1 MRWMRDHIFSRASSL
16 EEKLSVSIRVSC
28 VLSSMFQRFLLG
40 FLAICPLRIP
50 PKRVQCS
57 LLFPNTLSNSV
68 ETIAADGA
76 DCDQVVGRAEAANG
90 QVAAVLH
97 GLVAAGGRHVLRHI
111 GGMELG
117 GARVYGFRGV
127 WCK

>member
-1 MRWMRDHIFSRASSL
+1 
-16 EEKLSVSIRVSC
+16 
-28 VLSSMFQRFLLG
+28 MFPPHG
-40 FLAICPLRIP
+40 P

-68 ETIAADGA
+68 ETVAADGA
-76 DCDQVVGRAEAANG
+76 HCDQVVGRAEAANG

-97 GLVAAGGRHVLRHI
+97 GLVAAGRRHVLRHI
-111 GGMELG
+111 GGVELG
-117 GARVYGFRGV
+117 GARVCGFRGV

>member
-1 MRWMRDHIFSRASSL
+1 MRWIRDHIFSRASSL
-16 EEKLSVSIRVSC
+16 KEKLSVSIRGSC
-28 VLSSMFQRFLLG
+28 VLSSIFQRFLFGSLLT
-40 FLAICPLRIP
+40 FPLRIP

-57 LLFPNTLSNSV
+57 LLFPDTLSDSV
-68 ETIAADGA
+68 ETVAANGTH
-76 DCDQVVGRAEAANG
+76 CDQVVGRAEAANG

-97 GLVAAGGRHVLRHI
+97 GLVAAGRRHILRHI

-117 GARVYGFRGV
+117 GALVYGFRWV